1 MTTYLQPMLAIARNT
16 FRETVRDRVLYA
28 FVVFAFLLT
37 LAGILLGSISVGQ
50 DLRILED
57 LGLATIAFIGGVIGI
72 FVGTSLVHKEIER
85 RTIYLI
91 VTKPL
96 NRWQFVTGKYIGLAL
111 CLLAVSV
118 AMGAFLLAV
127 VALLNPY
134 HIVNPLMVEALA
146 LIYLELLFVI
156 AVATFFSTFATP
168 LMSVVFTLAVWF
180 IGHFGQ
186 SLRELGRLSDNPTVS
201 RFFDFLYWL
210 MPDLASITKIRGD
223 LMYGRQPE
231 LELLFFLCAYVL
243 AYIVLLLS
251 LATVITERRE
261 FS

>member
-1 MTTYLQPMLAIARNT
+1 MNALFPVVAIARNT

-57 LGLATIAFIGGVIGI
+57 LGLATIAFIGGIIGI

-96 NRWQFVTGKYIGLAL
+96 SRWQFVTGKYIGLAL
-111 CLLAVSV
+111 CLLVVSV
-118 AMGAFLLAV
+118 AMGGFLLGV
-127 VALLNPY
+127 VALLNPD
-134 HIVNPLMVEALA
+134 HTVNPLMVEAVA
-146 LIYLELLFVI
+146 LIYVELLFVI

-180 IGHFGQ
+180 IGHFAL
-186 SLRELGRLSDNPTVS
+186 SLRDLGRLSTDPATT
-201 RFFDFLYWL
+201 RFFDFVYWL

-231 LELLFFLCAYVL
+231 LELLLFLCSYVL

-251 LATVITERRE
+251 MATIVTERRE